1 MSTATSRIL
10 PIRLPPEPGEPLDS
24 WVAAYAARLG
34 TPILDLAAGLG
45 PGGSFW
51 RQPAADVALGKGV
64 GALDGLTAA
73 AGLTDEQVMAM
84 WRPLARYRH
93 LVRARLASSRLRWM
107 VLPLRWSRFCPA
119 CLADTGGRWQTRW
132 RLPWQLACP
141 THATLLC
148 SRCPRCDGRQ
158 RQEALLQD
166 IGTAQTMTC
175 DVPTPAAS
183 GRGDHRCGKDL
194 SSTTA
199 EPTGLWRL
207 LDFQERLAPL
217 LHPSTADAAMTVL
230 MEDLADVVTV
240 AGQRDLTPGSTTS
253 QGLCDTATLADAV
266 ERANETLRGADQDR
280 LRELAVADMRGR
292 PQPLPRSWRTA
303 STTLAGQVL
312 VTRDIH
318 LRPTDRLRWRTTTTG
333 ARPTI
338 TGDDSRLS
346 CVPTALWPEWVVRLQ
361 PPGDYNPITF
371 SKVAAAALLLPG
383 ATRSFAAVLSN
394 WTSDAT
400 LSRAS
405 ATVLRKLAA
414 TEHGDTV
421 LRALTQLSDGLL
433 AHGSPIDY
441 QRRRHLAATAAL
453 MDAADWDRIC
463 AQAGMAT
470 GGARKLRCARL
481 WIWET
486 VTAGLLEH
494 APDGVRPSE
503 PEHIASYHRFPL
515 AMSPLAA
522 ELLGAHA
529 RRLLDATG
537 CGDEPTSWSP
547 PSDWVTL
554 AGLPGRDPGCITAE
568 QVEAL
573 LRQRLPPSE
582 VAERL
587 GVTRQHVRLVTRQHP
602 PHLRLRSTGGRRTM
616 RNNFPA
622 ELTPERLRQLVVDD
636 RRSLRSI
643 RAGTSI
649 SKYALRS
656 ALQREGIPSP
666 PPGRVRLKVDEG
678 WLRSQYLDERR
689 TLPDIAAELATSPTN
704 LGRIARQQQ
713 IPLRP
718 RGGASHA
725 ASISAPSGW
734 PLPLASAVLGQAG
747 RQRVE
752 RFQVY
757 ACARSINEGAAWLST
772 TTPVLLSQL
781 VQLERACAGRLIE
794 RSTRRHDAQ
803 RLSPLGER
811 LLEQADQHLGPNPE
825 APTQVPEPLSSALSS
840 FWGAD
845 RLRRFEVAARSP
857 SLVEAAAA
865 LGTDVHTLDRS
876 LRGLE
881 SACRGALMARNSPRS
896 RHRLSPLGQ
905 RLAAQ
910 AAEHAV
916 PPRSWEFAK

>member
-1 MSTATSRIL
+1 MSAATARVL

-24 WVAAYAARLG
+24 WVAAYAARLD

-45 PGGSFW
+45 PGRAFW

-64 GALDGLTAA
+64 GALVGLTAA
-73 AGLTDEQVMAM
+73 AGLSDKQVEAM
-84 WRPLARYRH
+84 WRPLVRYRDV
-93 LVRARLASSRLRWM
+93 VRARFASSRLTWM

-148 SRCPRCDGRQ
+148 SRCARCDGRQ

-166 IGTAQTMTC
+166 IDTAQTMTC

-183 GRGDHRCGKDL
+183 GRGDHRCGDDL
-194 SSTTA
+194 RSTTA

-207 LDFQERLAPL
+207 LDFQERLDPL
-217 LHPSTADAAMTVL
+217 LIPSTRDASMAAL
-230 MEDLADVVTV
+230 MEDLADVLTV
-240 AGQRDLTPGSTTS
+240 AGQRDLTPGSTTG
-253 QGLCDTATLADAV
+253 QGLCATATLAVD
-266 ERANETLRGADQDR
+266 RATETLRSANQDR
-280 LRELAVADMRGR
+280 LRDLALADMRGR

-303 STTLAGQVL
+303 STTLAGRVL
-312 VTRDIH
+312 ATRDSH

-338 TGDDSRLS
+338 TGDDSRLG

-361 PPGDYNPITF
+361 LPGDYNPITF
-371 SKVAAAALLLPG
+371 SKVAAASLLLPG
-383 ATRSFAAVLSN
+383 AKRSFAAVLSN

-405 ATVLRKLAA
+405 ATVLGKLVA
-414 TEHGDTV
+414 TEHGDTI

-441 QRRRHLAATAAL
+441 QRRRQLAATATL

-481 WIWET
+481 WTWET

-494 APDGVRPSE
+494 APDSIRPSE
-503 PEHIASYHRFPL
+503 PEHIATYHRFPL
-515 AMSPLAA
+515 VMSPLAA
-522 ELLGAHA
+522 ELLDAHA
-529 RRLLDATG
+529 RRLLNATG
-537 CGDEPTSWSP
+537 CADEPTSWSP
-547 PSDWVTL
+547 PTEWVTV

-582 VAERL
+582 VADRL
-587 GVTRQHVRLVTRQHP
+587 GVTLPHVRLVIRQHP
-602 PHLRLRSTGGRRTM
+602 PHLRLRSTGRRSTM

-643 RAGTSI
+643 RAGTSV
-649 SKYALRS
+649 SKHALRS
-656 ALQREGIPSP
+656 ALQRDGIPSP
-666 PPGRVRLKVDEG
+666 PPGRVRVKVDEG
-678 WLRSQYLDERR
+678 WLRSQYLEEHR
-689 TLPDIAAELATSPTN
+689 TLPDIAAELGMSPSN
-704 LGRIARQQQ
+704 LGRIARQHQ

-734 PLPLASAVLGQAG
+734 PLPLAGAVLGQAG

-757 ACARSINEGAAWLST
+757 ARARSINEGAARLST

-781 VQLERACAGRLIE
+781 VQLEQACAGTLIE

-803 RLSPLGER
+803 RLSLLGER
-811 LLEQADQHLGPNPE
+811 LLEQADQHLGTNPE
-825 APTQVPEPLSSALSS
+825 APAQLPEPLTSALSS

-865 LGTDVHTLDRS
+865 LGTDVYTLDRS

-881 SACRGALMARNSPRS
+881 SACRGALMSRDSPRS
-896 RHRLSPLGQ
+896 RHRLTPLGLG
-905 RLAAQ
+905 LAEQ
-910 AAEHAV
+910 AAEHAAH
-916 PPRSWEFAK
+916 SQT

>member
-1 MSTATSRIL
+1 MSAAPARVL

-45 PGGSFW
+45 QGRAFW

-64 GALDGLTAA
+64 GGVVGLTTA
-73 AGLTDEQVMAM
+73 AGLTEEQVEDM
-84 WRPLARYRH
+84 WAPLVRYRD
-93 LVRARLASSRLRWM
+93 LVRARFASSRLRWM

-119 CLADTGGRWQTRW
+119 CLAEDNGRWQTRW

-141 THATLLC
+141 GHATLLC
-148 SRCPRCDGRQ
+148 SRCARCGGRQ

-166 IGTAQTMTC
+166 IDTAQTVTC

-183 GRGDHRCGKDL
+183 GRGDHRCGNDL
-194 SSTTA
+194 RSATV

-217 LHPSTADAAMTVL
+217 LIPSTADASMAALV
-230 MEDLADVVTV
+230 EDLADVLTV
-240 AGQRDLTPGSTTS
+240 AHQRDLTPGSTTS
-253 QGLCDTATLADAV
+253 QALCDTATLAQAV
-266 ERANETLRGADQDR
+266 DRANETLRGADQDR
-280 LRELAVADMRGR
+280 FRALALADMAGR
-292 PQPLPRSWRTA
+292 PQPLPRSWRNA
-303 STTLAGQVL
+303 STTLAGRVL
-312 VTRDIH
+312 TTRDSH
-318 LRPTDRLRWRTTTTG
+318 LRPTDRLRWRTRTTG

-338 TGDDSRLS
+338 GGDDSRLD
-346 CVPTALWPEWVVRLQ
+346 CVPTALWPDWVVRLQ
-361 PPGDYNPITF
+361 PPGDHNPITF

-394 WTSDAT
+394 WTFDAS

-405 ATVLRKLAA
+405 ATVLGKLAA

-421 LRALTQLSDGLL
+421 LGALTQLTDGLL

-441 QRRRHLAATAAL
+441 QRRRRLAATATLIDPAS
-453 MDAADWDRIC
+453 WDRIC
-463 AQAGMAT
+463 AQAGVRT
-470 GGARKLRCARL
+470 GGGRKLRCARL

-486 VTAGLLEH
+486 VTGGLLEH
-494 APDGVRPSE
+494 APDGVRPCDSQQLGY
-503 PEHIASYHRFPL
+503 YHHFPL
-515 AMSPLAA
+515 VMPPLAA
-522 ELLGAHA
+522 ELLDAHA
-529 RRLLDATG
+529 RQLLDAAG

-547 PSDWVTL
+547 PVEWVTL

-582 VAERL
+582 VADRL
-587 GVTRQHVRLVTRQHP
+587 GVTLQHVRLVIRQHP
-602 PHLRLRSTGGRRTM
+602 PHLRLRSTGRRPTM

-622 ELTPERLRQLVVDD
+622 ELTPDRLRQLIVDD

-649 SKYALRS
+649 SKHALRS
-656 ALQREGIPSP
+656 ALQRDGIPSP
-666 PPGRVRLKVDEG
+666 PSGRIRVMVDEE
-678 WLRSQYLDERR
+678 WLRSQYLEEHR
-689 TLPDIAAELATSPTN
+689 TLPDIAAELGMSPSN
-704 LGRIARQQQ
+704 LARVARRHQ

-718 RGGASHA
+718 KGGASHA

-734 PLPLASAVLGQAG
+734 PLPLARAVLGQAG

-757 ACARSINEGAAWLST
+757 SRARSINEGAARLST

-781 VQLERACAGRLIE
+781 AQLEHACGGTLIE
-794 RSTRRHDAQ
+794 RSTRRHVAQ
-803 RLSPLGER
+803 RLSALGQR
-811 LLEQADQHLGPNPE
+811 LLEQADQHLGPNPH
-825 APTQVPEPLSSALSS
+825 APAQLPEPLSSAVSS

-857 SLVEAAAA
+857 SLIEAAAA

-881 SACRGALMARNSPRS
+881 SACRGPLMSRDSLRS
-896 RHRLSPLGQ
+896 KHRLTPLGR

-916 PPRSWEFAK
+916 HSRF